1 MRIRVHEPV
10 LGFGCTKVRI
20 TRPAPEHE
28 AGGATGEGIVQPISK
43 EMEQLSRR
51 LHQRPSGRNG
61 QRGSL
66 DHGREVRSM
75 RRYKEVS
82 SLSPVDAAYIAGLV
96 DGEGTITL
104 SRKHAG
110 DERQLVVSISN
121 TEDAL
126 LEYVLH
132 TVAAGKITRKRTM
145 KPHHSPGLTYAIWN
159 RQALRLLFQIES
171 FLRSYKRLRARLV

>member
-1 MRIRVHEPV
+1 
-10 LGFGCTKVRI
+10 
-20 TRPAPEHE
+20 
-28 AGGATGEGIVQPISK
+28 
-43 EMEQLSRR
+43 
-51 LHQRPSGRNG
+51 
-61 QRGSL
+61 
-66 DHGREVRSM
+66 M

-110 DERQLVVSISN
+110 DGRQLVVSISN
-121 TEDAL
+121 TEAAL

-171 FLRSYKRLRARLV
+171 FLRSYKRLRARLVLDNYVRLTPRNGKYTPAIRAERAQLEATLLATKTFGRETPAGSTALRP